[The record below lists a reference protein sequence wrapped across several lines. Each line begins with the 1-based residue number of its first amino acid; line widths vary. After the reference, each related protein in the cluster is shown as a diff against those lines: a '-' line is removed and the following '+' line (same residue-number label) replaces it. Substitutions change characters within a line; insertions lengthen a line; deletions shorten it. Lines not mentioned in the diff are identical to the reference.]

1 MTESAFDARSAG
13 RSADDVRALSGWNA
27 EWRGLRVAVLG
38 LGVTGFSVADTLAE
52 LGADVIVL
60 AGAADPELTRIL
72 DVLGVRWVE
81 QDLEREL
88 VDFGPEL
95 VVVSPGFRP
104 DHPLVVAAQS
114 TGAPLWGDVELAWRL
129 RDKVVSP
136 ETGTPA
142 EWIAI
147 TGTNGK
153 TTTTQLTTAMI
164 AEAGGRVI
172 ACGNVGVPVLDA
184 IRDPLGWDVL
194 VVELSSFQ
202 LHYLDSM
209 SAWAAACLNIA
220 DDHLDWHG
228 SAEAY
233 RAAKGKVYENAKAIC
248 LYNLDD
254 EATRLLVEEAE
265 VVEGCRAVGFGLGA
279 PGPSDVGIIDG
290 ILIDRAFHDDRHHS
304 ALEITTVHDLV
315 AAGLAS
321 PHMTANVLAAAALA
335 RSAGVTIEQI
345 RSALA
350 AFRLDAHRTETI
362 ADVDGVRWVDDSKAT
377 NPHAAQAALSAFPSI
392 VWIVGGLFKGV
403 DIDALVAANVR
414 RLRAAVVIGA
424 DREPLIEA
432 FGRHAPEL
440 PVLEVT
446 TTDTEEVMPTA
457 VALAAQVARAGDT
470 VLLAPA
476 AASMDQFSDYAD
488 RGTRFAEAVRTRTAQ
503 PEPGTATGGS
513 TDDDEH
519 SATSPGA

>member
-1 MTESAFDARSAG
+1 MTTRT
-13 RSADDVRALSGWNA
+13 ADDVTALTGWNA
-27 EWRGLRVAVLG
+27 DWRGLRVAVLG

-52 LGADVIVL
+52 LGAELIVL
-60 AGAADPELTRIL
+60 AGSADAELTRIL

-104 DHPLVVAAQS
+104 DHPLVAAAAA
-114 TGAPLWGDVELAWRL
+114 TGAPLWGDIELAWRL
-129 RDKVVSP
+129 RDKVVNP
-136 ETGTPA
+136 ETGRPA

-233 RAAKGKVYENAKAIC
+233 RAAKGKVYQNTKAIC

-254 EATRLLVEEAE
+254 EVTRLLVEEAE

-290 ILIDRAFHDDRHHS
+290 ILIDRAFHDDRQHS
-304 ALEITTVHDLV
+304 ALEITTVHDL
-315 AAGLAS
+315 AESGLAS

-335 RSAGVTIEQI
+335 RSAGVTIDQI
-345 RSALA
+345 RAALA
-350 AFRLDAHRTETI
+350 GFRLDAHRTETVAEVGGI
-362 ADVDGVRWVDDSKAT
+362 RWVDDSKAT
-377 NPHAAQAALSAFPSI
+377 NPHAAQAALSAFPSV

-403 DIDALVAANVR
+403 DVDALVAANVR
-414 RLRAAVVIGA
+414 RLQAAVLIGT
-424 DREPLIEA
+424 DRTALHEA
-432 FGRHAPEL
+432 FARHAPGL
-440 PVLEVT
+440 PVLEVAN
-446 TTDTEEVMPTA
+446 TDTEEVMPTA
-457 VALAAQVARAGDT
+457 VSLAADIARAGDT

-476 AASMDQFSDYAD
+476 AASMDQFTDYAD
-488 RGTRFAEAVRTRTAQ
+488 RGKRFADAVRIQTAQ
-503 PEPGTATGGS
+503 VTPGTATGGP

-519 SATSPGA
+519 SAPSTDA

>member
-1 MTESAFDARSAG
+1 MTRRTPAAVAQLVS
-13 RSADDVRALSGWNA
+13 WNA

-52 LGADVIVL
+52 LGAEVLVIAERADV
-60 AGAADPELTRIL
+60 EFTRIL
-72 DVLGVRWVE
+72 DVLGVRWV
-81 QDLEREL
+81 QSDLEREL
-88 VDFGPEL
+88 VDFEPEL

-104 DHPLVVAAQS
+104 DHPLVVAAES

-129 RDKVVSP
+129 RDKVTNP
-136 ETGTPA
+136 ETGKPA

-164 AEAGGRVI
+164 AEAGGRVV

-209 SAWAAACLNIA
+209 SAWSAVCLNIA
-220 DDHLDWHG
+220 EDHLDWHG

-233 RAAKGKVYENAKAIC
+233 RAAKGKVYQNAQAIC
-248 LYNLDD
+248 LYNLAD
-254 EATRLLVEEAE
+254 EATRELVEDAE

-279 PGPSDVGIIDG
+279 PGPSDLGIIDG
-290 ILIDRAFHDDRHHS
+290 ILIDRAFHDDRHHT

-315 AAGLAS
+315 ASGLAS

-345 RSALA
+345 RAALA

-362 ADVDGVRWVDDSKAT
+362 VEADGIRWVDDSKAT

-392 VWIVGGLFKGV
+392 VWVVGGLFKGV
-403 DIDALVAANVR
+403 DVDALVAANVR
-414 RLRAAVVIGA
+414 RLRAAVVIGT
-424 DREPLIEA
+424 DRQPVIEA
-432 FGRHAPEL
+432 FTRHAPEL
-440 PVLEVT
+440 PVFEVA
-446 TTDTEEVMPTA
+446 TTDTEEVMPSA
-457 VALAAQVARAGDT
+457 VRLAARVARAGDT

-476 AASMDQFSDYAD
+476 AASMDQFTDYAD
-488 RGTRFAEAVRTRTAQ
+488 RGVRFAEAVRRLGTA
-503 PEPGTATGGS
+503 GTATGGT

-519 SATSPGA
+519 SAPPTDA

>member
-1 MTESAFDARSAG
+1 MTIRT
-13 RSADDVRALSGWNA
+13 ADDVADLTGWNA

-52 LGADVIVL
+52 LGAELIVL
-60 AGAADPELTRIL
+60 AGAADSELTRIL

-88 VDFGPEL
+88 VEFAPEL

-104 DHPLVVAAQS
+104 DHPLVTAAES
-114 TGAPLWGDVELAWRL
+114 TGAPIWGDVELAWRL
-129 RDKVVSP
+129 RDKVVNP
-136 ETGTPA
+136 ETGMPA

-209 SAWAAACLNIA
+209 SAWAATCLNIA

-228 SAEAY
+228 SADAY
-233 RAAKGKVYENAKAIC
+233 RAAKGKVYENAKAVC

-254 EATRLLVEEAE
+254 DATRELVEQAE
-265 VVEGCRAVGFGLGA
+265 VVDGCRAVGFGLGA
-279 PGPSDVGIIDG
+279 PGPSDVGVVDG
-290 ILIDRAFHDDRHHS
+290 ILIDRAFHDDRRHS
-304 ALEITTVHDLV
+304 ALEITTVHDL
-315 AAGLAS
+315 AESGLAS
-321 PHMTANVLAAAALA
+321 PHMTANVLAATALA

-345 RSALA
+345 RVALA
-350 AFRLDAHRTETI
+350 GFRLDTHRTETI
-362 ADVDGVRWVDDSKAT
+362 TESDGVRWVDDSKAT
-377 NPHAAQAALSAFPSI
+377 NPHAAQAALSAFSSV

-403 DIDALVAANVR
+403 DVDALVAANVR
-414 RLRAAVVIGA
+414 RLRAAVIIGT
-424 DREPLIEA
+424 DRAPLIEA
-432 FGRHAPEL
+432 FGRHASEL

-457 VALAAQVARAGDT
+457 VALAAQVAREGDT

-476 AASMDQFSDYAD
+476 AASMDQFTDYSD
-488 RGTRFAEAVRTRTAQ
+488 RGTRFADAVRAHVAQTQPGTAT
-503 PEPGTATGGS
+503 PGTATGGP

-519 SATSPGA
+519 SAPSPSA